1 MPVSLNGEIDA
12 GEKDLGLK
20 TSDLGLTSA
29 AGLRKAC
36 EAATQASGVGFMAAS
51 ESSEVLSPMSFLS
64 LAS

>member
-29 AGLRKAC
+29 AGLRMAG
-36 EAATQASGVGFMAAS
+36 EAVNQALDVWFLAAS